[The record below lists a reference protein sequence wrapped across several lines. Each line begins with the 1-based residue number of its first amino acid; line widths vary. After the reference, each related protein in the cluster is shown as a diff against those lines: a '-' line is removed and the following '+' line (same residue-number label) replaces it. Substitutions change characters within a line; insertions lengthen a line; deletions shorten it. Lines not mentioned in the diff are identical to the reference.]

1 VYLIIQKQPKTY
13 NHALSSDND
22 KKNMQLNLYQK
33 PFDFLFIFLVILIL
47 FLMVFLLK
55 YYRTA
60 IKFKKKYKNQAVLI
74 KTERDRI
81 SGEIHDD
88 IGSGLTAIK
97 LYAEHAARSKPD
109 INELKNIEG
118 MISDIAVKIR
128 EIIWSSNTESDHL
141 ENLIYFIDEQ
151 IRKLFE
157 HTDIIFTSELPEFIP
172 AIELESQSRR
182 DCYLIAKE
190 IGHNVLKHAQASEVK
205 LLIEVEKD
213 QLIFSIKDNGKGFDP
228 AAHKSTGVGMENIR
242 IRTKRLKAGLI
253 IENYKGTR
261 VRINIPMKHNLPN

>member
-1 VYLIIQKQPKTY
+1 M
-13 NHALSSDND
+13 H
-22 KKNMQLNLYQK
+22 LNFYQK
-33 PFDFLFIFLVILIL
+33 PYDLFFTFLVILIL
-47 FLMVFLLK
+47 FLLIILLR
-55 YYRTA
+55 YYKSSV
-60 IKFKKKYKNQAVLI
+60 KFKKKYKNQAVLI
-74 KTERDRI
+74 KAERDRI

-97 LYAEHAARSKPD
+97 LYAEHVARLKPEVT
-109 INELKNIEG
+109 ELKNIEG
-118 MISDIAVKIR
+118 MISDIAAKIR

-141 ENLIYFIDEQ
+141 ESLIYFIDEQ

-157 HTDIIFTSELPEFIP
+157 HTDITFSSELPEFIP

-213 QLIFSIKDNGKGFDP
+213 QLIFSIKDNGIGFDP
-228 AAHKSTGVGMENIR
+228 AAQKSTGAGMENIR

-253 IENYKGTR
+253 IENYRGTR
-261 VRINIPMKHNLPN
+261 VRINIPMKHNVPS

>member
-1 VYLIIQKQPKTY
+1 M
-13 NHALSSDND
+13 H
-22 KKNMQLNLYQK
+22 LNFYQK
-33 PFDFLFIFLVILIL
+33 PYDLLSIFLVILIIVL
-47 FLMVFLLK
+47 LTVLMR
-55 YYRTA
+55 YYRIA
-60 IKFKKKYKNQAVLI
+60 VKFKKKCKNQAVLI

-109 INELKNIEG
+109 IRELKNIED
-118 MISDIAVKIR
+118 MISDTTVKIR
-128 EIIWSSNTESDHL
+128 EIIWSSNAASDNLES
-141 ENLIYFIDEQ
+141 LIYFIDEQ

-172 AIELESQSRR
+172 AIELQSQSRR

-190 IGHNVLKHAQASEVK
+190 IGHNILKHAQASEVK

-213 QLIFSIKDNGKGFDP
+213 QLIFSMKDNGIGFDP
-228 AAHKSTGVGMENIR
+228 AAQKSTGVGMENMR

-253 IENYKGTR
+253 IENYRGTR
-261 VRINIPMKHNLPN
+261 VRINIPMKHNLPY